1 MTPKDYEKAVLQRF
15 RTLWPPPRF
24 VVKHDVRLSG
34 RKTKARRQVDVSI
47 FETGKSQPSLIVEAK
62 RHKRPIDAGIAGST
76 IARSGE
82 TGSFRKARTPESAIP
97 KVSSVVATGR
107 AIKGA
112 ETFMATPCRTDD
124 RLGKPQGQKS
134 FPPAGGL
141 SQSGAPGRW
150 RKPQIFAIA
159 RRTAAVT
166 RLWALGRDDTMDEAG
181 RATIETFDILRLMS
195 AGIHAYGAAPF
206 SHNKVFI
213 IHRTVPPHS
222 LSPFDLYIPKL
233 LPAYQKCFWP

>member
-1 MTPKDYEKAVLQRF
+1 MQTVRMTPKDYEKAVLQRF

-112 ETFMATPCRTDD
+112 EMFMATPCPHRRPFWSAAGTKILPSGRTAYH
-124 RLGKPQGQKS
+124 K
-134 FPPAGGL
+134 A
-141 SQSGAPGRW
+141 A
-150 RKPQIFAIA
+150 RKPQIFTAKGQLN
-159 RRTAAVT
+159 RCQGFQFGRKRTRIT
-166 RLWALGRDDTMDEAG
+166 REGC
-181 RATIETFDILRLMS
+181 
-195 AGIHAYGAAPF
+195 P
-206 SHNKVFI
+206 
-213 IHRTVPPHS
+213 
-222 LSPFDLYIPKL
+222 SPRFRVD
-233 LPAYQKCFWP
+233 A

>member
-1 MTPKDYEKAVLQRF
+1 MQTVRMTPKDFEKAVLQRF

-112 ETFMATPCRTDD
+112 EMFMATPCRTDD
-124 RLGKPQGQKS
+124 RLRRDKNPSLRQAAYHK
-134 FPPAGGL
+134 A
-141 SQSGAPGRW
+141 
-150 RKPQIFAIA
+150 A
-159 RRTAAVT
+159 RR
-166 RLWALGRDDTMDEAG
+166 GD
-181 RATIETFDILRLMS
+181 
-195 AGIHAYGAAPF
+195 GA
-206 SHNKVFI
+206 SHKF
-213 IHRTVPPHS
+213 S
-222 LSPFDLYIPKL
+222 LSLEE
-233 LPAYQKCFWP
+233 LPRSRGFGLWGEMTRWTRQGVQQLKPSTFCA